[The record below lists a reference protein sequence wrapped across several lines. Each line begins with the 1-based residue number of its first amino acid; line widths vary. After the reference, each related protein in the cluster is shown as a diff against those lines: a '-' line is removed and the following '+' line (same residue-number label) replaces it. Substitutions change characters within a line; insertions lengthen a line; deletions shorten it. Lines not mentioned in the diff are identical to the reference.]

1 MPSRTEELTLDT
13 GAAEVPARFA
23 APADPWAT
31 IVVAHGAGA
40 GMDHP
45 WLAGFADAMVDA
57 GVATLRFDFPYRAAG
72 RRFPDRPPAAIAT
85 WRAALDA
92 ARARAGETPV
102 WASGK
107 SYGGRMA
114 SMAVADGADAA
125 GLVFL
130 GYPLHPPGKPEQ
142 LRDAHLYGI
151 TVPMLFL
158 QGTNDP
164 FAKPVEQLDDVVRR
178 IGANAVLE
186 WVEGGGH
193 SFEVAGRKRSQAE
206 LGASVAPPVAAFLR
220 GR

>member
-1 MPSRTEELTLDT
+1 MPHAPEDLTLDT
-13 GAAEVPARFA
+13 GAAEVPAIFA
-23 APADPWAT
+23 TPDDPWAT
-31 IVVAHGAGA
+31 LVIAHGAGA
-40 GMDHP
+40 GMGHP
-45 WLAGFADAMVDA
+45 WLAGFSDAMVDA
-57 GVATLRFDFPYRAAG
+57 GLATLRFDFPYRAAG

-92 ARARAGETPV
+92 ARARAEGTPV

-114 SMAVADGADAA
+114 SMAVAEGADAA

-142 LRDAHLYGI
+142 LRDAHLYDL

-164 FAKPVEQLDDVVRR
+164 FAKPVEQLEDVVRR
-178 IGANAVLE
+178 IGPNAVLE
-186 WVEGGGH
+186 WIDGGGH
-193 SFEVAGRKRSQAE
+193 SFEVAGRKRTQAE
-206 LGASVAPPVAAFLR
+206 LGASAAPSVAEFLR
-220 GR
+220 QH